1 MGRGRR
7 PRSPSSIHTHLRK
20 SAQKIGLG
28 LSRGWGRSRGWDALG
43 KSEKLVDGDLHAA
56 GKEEAFGRPKTGR
69 NQRECGEGEGTVEG
83 I

>member
-1 MGRGRR
+1 M
-7 PRSPSSIHTHLRK
+7 
-20 SAQKIGLG
+20 
-28 LSRGWGRSRGWDALG
+28 SRGWGRSRGWDALG